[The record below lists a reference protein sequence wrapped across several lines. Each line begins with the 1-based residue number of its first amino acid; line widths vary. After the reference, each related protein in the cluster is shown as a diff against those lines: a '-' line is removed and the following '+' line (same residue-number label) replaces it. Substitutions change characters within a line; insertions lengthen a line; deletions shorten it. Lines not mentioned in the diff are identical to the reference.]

1 MTRAYKM
8 FRVQRKEN
16 GGKKWCEV
24 DCDKNFEEDLKQA
37 A

>member
-1 MTRAYKM
+1 M
-8 FRVQRKEN
+8 FRVHREVKRRK
-16 GGKKWCEV
+16 KQCEV